1 MKASGATKGFCYR
14 VSLRDESNS
23 GSESFNLMTT
33 TLRIES
39 TCESIEQ
46 LLDSTS
52 KALKLFMKQ
61 PRDVTEDQKLKIQKL
76 PKANG
81 TLQSQLWCFDS
92 IESNSNP
99 EGSCELIPESFL
111 KFPLCCGSLRPTKRN

>member
-1 MKASGATKGFCYR
+1 
-14 VSLRDESNS
+14 
-23 GSESFNLMTT
+23 MTT

-61 PRDVTEDQKLKIQKL
+61 PWDVTEDQKLEIQKL

-81 TLQSQLWCFDS
+81 ALQSHLWCFDF
-92 IESNSNP
+92 IESNLNP

-111 KFPLCCGSLRPTKRN
+111 KFLFVAVV